1 MAEGF
6 KFHRRNQR
14 EGKSIAQFVVE
25 LKRLSLKCKFGM
37 FLEEVMHDRL
47 ACGLRNVPIFMS
59 NCLVNISF

>member
-6 KFHRRNQR
+6 KFRRRNQH

-25 LKRLSLKCKFGM
+25 LKRLSLKCEFGM

-47 ACGLRNVPIFMS
+47 VCGLKNVPIVMS